1 MKIVN
6 TKAGQAYHLAP
17 GTQLEIE
24 RPNLFFNE
32 WGEQSLPTDLP
43 DTDLNRQLT
52 NYPDMLTNPEHL
64 RIVQPTDICFHVF
77 SS

>member
-6 TKAGQAYHLAP
+6 TKAGQAYHLTP

-43 DTDLNRQLT
+43 DTDLNQL
-52 NYPDMLTNPEHL
+52 PGHAG
-64 RIVQPTDICFHVF
+64 QPKQTF
-77 SS
+77 SQHRL

>member
-6 TKAGQAYHLAP
+6 TKAGQAYHLTP

-43 DTDLNRQLT
+43 DTDRCDLLS
-52 NYPDMLTNPEHL
+52 
-64 RIVQPTDICFHVF
+64 F
-77 SS
+77 